1 MRGARMDRN
10 RLRNCLHS
18 KRRHTPVAQLVEQ
31 AAHNRQVVGSSPTG
45 STLKR
50 RKIMFNSVWTAITL
64 GVVSLTFFVYSLV
77 KHEERLQ
84 VMEQKISAAQ
94 EKFTEK

>member
-1 MRGARMDRN
+1 
-10 RLRNCLHS
+10 
-18 KRRHTPVAQLVEQ
+18 
-31 AAHNRQVVGSSPTG
+31 
-45 STLKR
+45 
-50 RKIMFNSVWTAITL
+50 MFNSVWTAITL